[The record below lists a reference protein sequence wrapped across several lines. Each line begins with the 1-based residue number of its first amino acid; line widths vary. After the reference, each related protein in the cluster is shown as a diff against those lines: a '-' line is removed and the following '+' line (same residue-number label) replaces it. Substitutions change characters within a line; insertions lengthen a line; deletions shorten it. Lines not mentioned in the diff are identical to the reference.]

1 MWAWMF
7 VCLSV
12 LALWKIGNLSKMY
25 TLPLTELIELD
36 KKKENATTLKG
47 IAVFQIRFSVF
58 GAGITSHL
66 MFPNINF
73 TEILN

>member
-36 KKKENATTLKG
+36 KKKKMQQHWKG
-47 IAVFQIRFSVF
+47 
-58 GAGITSHL
+58 
-66 MFPNINF
+66 
-73 TEILN
+73 